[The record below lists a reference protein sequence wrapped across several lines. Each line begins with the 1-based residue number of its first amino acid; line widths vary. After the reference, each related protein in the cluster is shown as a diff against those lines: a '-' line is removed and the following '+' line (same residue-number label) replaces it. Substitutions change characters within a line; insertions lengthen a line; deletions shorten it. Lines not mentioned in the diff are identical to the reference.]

1 MERDVYKMQFPVRDQ
16 ILISDENLIT
26 EKKGK
31 ETRQDQG

>member
-26 EKKGK
+26 GKKK
-31 ETRQDQG
+31 KVRSQLES